1 MPARFVNID
10 HDTPLLLPPDLR
22 QWVPRDHLVHFLM
35 DAVGELD
42 LTGVRVNERGTGDAQ
57 YPPQLLLGLLIYSY
71 ATGVFASRQI
81 EAATYDRVA
90 VRLLCAD
97 THPDH
102 DTICTFRRENRALLA
117 RSFAQVIELSARCG
131 VLKVGGITVALD
143 GTKVLASASKH
154 AAVSHGRAGELM
166 QELDLEIEALLR
178 KAEDADSTPLDD
190 GLSIPEE
197 VQRRQ
202 ERKAQLAQAR
212 AEIEARAQARIALE
226 RAEYERKL
234 AARDA
239 QRAAGKKPRGKEPQ
253 PPSDAPG
260 PKDQVNF
267 TDPESRIMPV
277 SGGGFEQCYNA
288 QAAVEV
294 ESRLIV
300 GQRVSNAPNDKEQ
313 LVPSLAAV
321 TAEAGPVSAVLIDSG
336 FVSEAAVR
344 AAETG
349 ADGQPSGRRVLA
361 AMGRAR
367 HGRRVSDLEKKA
379 DPPAPDPAAPWAEQM
394 AHRVATKAG
403 RARYKLRQ
411 QTVEPIFGILKAA
424 LGFRSFRL
432 RGLAGAATE
441 WTLVTLAYNL
451 RRLHRLGANLKT
463 APATA

>member
-1 MPARFVNID
+1 MPARFVNVD

-22 QWVPRDHLVHFLM
+22 AWVPPEHLVHFLM

-42 LTGVRVNERGTGDAQ
+42 LHGARVNERGTGDAQ
-57 YPPQLLLGLLIYSY
+57 YPPRLLLGLLIYSY

-102 DTICTFRRENRALLA
+102 DTICTFRREHRELLA

-131 VLKVGGITVALD
+131 VLKVGGITVAID

-166 QELDLEIEALLR
+166 QELDLEIEELLR

-202 ERKAQLAQAR
+202 ERKAQLARAR
-212 AEIEARAQARIALE
+212 AEIEARAQARAALE

-239 QRAAGKKPRGKEPQ
+239 TRAAGKKPRGKEPQ
-253 PPSDAPG
+253 PPSGAPG

-300 GQRVSNAPNDKEQ
+300 GERVSDAPNDKEQ

-321 TAEAGPVSAVLIDSG
+321 VPATGPVAEVLIDSG
-336 FVSEAAVR
+336 FLSEAAVR

-349 ADGQPSGRRVLA
+349 PDGQPSGVRVLA
-361 AMGRAR
+361 AMGRER
-367 HGRRVSDLEKKA
+367 HGRRVRDLEKKA
-379 DPPAPDPAAPWAEQM
+379 APAAPPPGAPWAEHM
-394 AHRVATKAG
+394 AHRVATPAG

-451 RRLHRLGANLKT
+451 RRLHRLGADLK
-463 APATA
+463 AA

>member
-1 MPARFVNID
+1 
-10 HDTPLLLPPDLR
+10 
-22 QWVPRDHLVHFLM
+22 
-35 DAVGELD
+35 VGELD
-42 LTGVRVNERGTGDAQ
+42 LRGARVNERGTGDAQ
-57 YPPQLLLGLLIYSY
+57 YPPRLMLGLLIYSY
-71 ATGVFASRQI
+71 ATGLFASRQI
-81 EAATYDRVA
+81 ERATYEHVA

-102 DTICTFRRENRALLA
+102 DTICTFRRAHRELLA
-117 RSFAQVIELSARCG
+117 RSFAQVLELSAQCG

-154 AAVSHGRAGELM
+154 AAVSHQRAGEMM
-166 QELDLEIEALLR
+166 QELELEIEELLR

-202 ERKAQLAQAR
+202 ERQVQLAKAR
-212 AEIEARAQARIALE
+212 AEIEARAQARAALE
-226 RAEYERKL
+226 AAEYERKL
-234 AARDA
+234 AARDTA
-239 QRAAGKKPRGKEPQ
+239 RAAGKNPRGKRPP
-253 PPSDAPG
+253 PPSTAPG

-300 GQRVSNAPNDKEQ
+300 GQRVSDAPNDKQQ
-313 LVPSLAAV
+313 LAPSLGV
-321 TAEAGPVSAVLIDSG
+321 IVAEAGPVAEVLIDSG
-336 FVSEAAVR
+336 FLSEAAVR
-344 AAETG
+344 AVETR
-349 ADGQPSGRRVLA
+349 ADGTRSGVRVLA
-361 AMGRAR
+361 AMGRER
-367 HGRRVSDLEKKA
+367 HGRRVRDLEKKA
-379 DPPAPDPAAPWAEQM
+379 DPPEPPPGAPWAECM

-403 RARYKLRQ
+403 RARYRLRQ
-411 QTVEPIFGILKAA
+411 QTVEPIFGIIKAA

-451 RRLHRLGANLKT
+451 RRLHLLGAVLS
-463 APATA
+463 AA